1 MGTLKPCPFCGADAE
16 IHRYYPGFAR
26 RVRVTIRC
34 KKCRG
39 NSGDW
44 GRVDK
49 AIEAW
54 NRRAEE

>member
-16 IHRYYPGFAR
+16 IYRYYPWFAR
-26 RVRVTIRC
+26 RVWVTIRC
-34 KKCRG
+34 KKCGR

-49 AIEAW
+49 AIEVW
-54 NRRAEE
+54 NRRAEK